1 MFVFGTQYLR
11 GASPERDQWE
21 KDLINIKKAGFNTV
35 RAWFVWNAIERREGE
50 IDYEYISEFLSLAE
64 KVGLKVGILFHMHAC
79 PDWAVKKYPQ
89 YFYEDEK
96 QIPFQPAVRANTPSG
111 NWPGLCYDH
120 EEVREMEKRFIEGVI
135 KETKKYSCV
144 SFYEPMNEPHQWND
158 FRQNPIGIFCYCD
171 ASVKKFREWLKEKYK
186 TIDNL
191 NVAWG
196 HFYDSFDEV
205 RPPRWTS
212 SYADYTDFRLFNMDN
227 VKREIQFRAEIIR
240 SCDDKPVIAHAW
252 GGGAVTC
259 ANLGSMAFDD
269 WKNAEVFDSWGYSAF
284 PRFASDCAS
293 LGLGSEATRCAANGK
308 DYWQSE
314 LTAGLVG
321 TGLEVKGRID
331 DETFDKFN
339 LESIRHGAKGLLYWQ
354 YRKERFGAEWGGFAL
369 TDYDGGPTNLLN
381 KASDLCKSVLAN
393 EEYFCN
399 GICKQAE
406 VGLVFSVRS
415 YLANWVSRDKFDNKF
430 AVDSM
435 SGYYKMLWEEN
446 IPVDIIHEDY
456 EGFAADL
463 SKYKVIILP
472 SPYAVSVDFSKRLKE
487 YIKNGGTI
495 ISDPFYGAFE
505 QDFKLS
511 YQVPGHGFSEVFGL
525 NEFDMREADSVNV
538 KSGDKVY
545 TISGTK
551 QFELFRDVKSKVLFA
566 SDKNV
571 PIVLSNNFG
580 KGRAVIF
587 ATNLGLSYSSRA
599 LVSDDIVSDDSA
611 NQSDFAKEI
620 VMNIVYEAGVERN
633 FCTAEGVKVSI
644 IDSKDGKSA
653 LVIIINSNQFNSEG
667 YIKFNKKCCDYN
679 VVYGKID
686 CDVDNGDLKIKIGAD
701 KSAMV
706 TIKYDL

>member
-35 RAWFVWNAIERREGE
+35 RAWFVWNAIERKEGE
-50 IDYEYISEFLSLAE
+50 IDYGYISEFLTLAT
-64 KVGLKVGILFHMHAC
+64 KAGLKVGILFHMHAC
-79 PDWAVKKYPQ
+79 PDWATKKYPQ
-89 YFYEDEK
+89 YFYEDER
-96 QIPFQPAVRANTPSG
+96 QVPFQPAVRPNTPSG
-111 NWPGLCYDH
+111 GWPGLCYDH
-120 EEVREMEKRFIEGVI
+120 EEVREMERRFIEGVI
-135 KETKKYSCV
+135 KETKKYDCV

-158 FRQNPIGIFCYCD
+158 FRQSPIGIFCYCK
-171 ASVKKFREWLKEKYK
+171 ASVQKFREWLEKKYK
-186 TIDNL
+186 TIENL
-191 NVAWG
+191 NAAWG
-196 HFYDSFDEV
+196 HFYNSFDEV

-212 SYADYTDFRLFNMDN
+212 SYADYADFRTFNMDN
-227 VKREIQFRAEIIR
+227 VKREIQFRADIIR
-240 SCDDKPVIAHAW
+240 SCDTKPVIAHAW
-252 GGGAVTC
+252 GGGVATC

-284 PRFASDCAS
+284 PKFPSDCPS
-293 LGLGSEATRCAANGK
+293 LGLGSESARSAANGK

-321 TGLEVKGRID
+321 TGLEMKGRID
-331 DETFDKFN
+331 DNTFDKFN

-354 YRKERFGAEWGGFAL
+354 YRKERFGAEWAGFAL

-381 KASDLCKSVLAN
+381 KASGLSKAVLSH
-393 EEYFCN
+393 EDYFCN
-399 GICKQAE
+399 GTHKKIE
-406 VGLVFSVRS
+406 VGLVLSVRS
-415 YLANWVSRDKFDNKF
+415 YLANWSSRDKMDNKF

-487 YIKNGGTI
+487 YVANGGVI

-511 YQVPGHGFSEVFGL
+511 YQVPGHGFAEVFGCHEL
-525 NEFDMREADSVNV
+525 DMREASLVNV
-538 KSGDKVY
+538 KVGDDIY
-545 TISGTK
+545 ELEGTK
-551 QFELFRDVKSKVLFA
+551 QLELFRDIKAKVLYY
-566 SDKNV
+566 SDKGV
-571 PIVLSNNFG
+571 PLVLSNNYG
-580 KGRAVIF
+580 KGRAVIC
-587 ATNLGLSYSSRA
+587 ATNLGLSYSNRA
-599 LVSDDIVSDDSA
+599 LVSDDIETNDVA
-611 NQSDFAKEI
+611 NQSEFAKEI

-633 FCTAEGVKVSI
+633 FCSAAGVKVSVI
-644 IDSKDGKSA
+644 EAKDGKSA
-653 LVIIINSNQFNSEG
+653 LAIIINSNIEKSEG
-667 YIKFNKKCCDYN
+667 FIKLTKTAASAE
-679 VVYGKID
+679 VVYGTID
-686 CDVDNGDLKIKIGAD
+686 CKADNDKLNFTIEAD

-706 TIKYDL
+706 VIKYN